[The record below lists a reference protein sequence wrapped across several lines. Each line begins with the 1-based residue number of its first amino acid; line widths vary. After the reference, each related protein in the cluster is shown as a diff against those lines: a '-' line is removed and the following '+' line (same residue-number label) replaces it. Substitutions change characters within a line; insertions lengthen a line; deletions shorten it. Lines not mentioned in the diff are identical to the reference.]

1 MEEQKAVSTVSVEFK
16 KSSSYNIVP
25 ATGAW
30 ATRTVDG
37 NIICNF
43 LVESQEAPKTLTL
56 GLSSAGEVI
65 SEERSFKGDEPGYI
79 KELMVGV
86 FMTPDMARGIGEWLV
101 NVVDENALN
110 TTFMHSEQV
119 EGLNGEEPDDKHDG
133 V

>member
-56 GLSSAGEVI
+56 GLSSTGEVI

-79 KELMVGV
+79 TFSALRGVGA
-86 FMTPDMARGIGEWLV
+86 FPDWVADRDRKS
-101 NVVDENALN
+101 VV
-110 TTFMHSEQV
+110 
-119 EGLNGEEPDDKHDG
+119 
-133 V
+133 